1 MLEQNIDSYDE
12 KLEDFTSEYIILLNN
27 VEIHNK
33 QKYLLI
39 VGQDLKTKSIFKL
52 IDTHGMNF
60 ELYKYCDNWA
70 QIQKGD
76 VIRLKCVHYD
86 SNICNNVLRVRSNY
100 ELVKSVNYYEE
111 IIKTDSIEYVFS
123 EQEEHI
129 LEIYDFKYM
138 KFDKKSYSKYSFEL
152 LRLENIEL
160 IKYLNNEN
168 KIKYQLDI
176 PMDFSNFYADII
188 LTDSS
193 VDNRVGHYYSGF
205 VLMQFAVKNNRI
217 RAKIYDFLNE
227 DNSFKKIYNPFDDK
241 LPF

>member
-1 MLEQNIDSYDE
+1 MLEQNIDSCDE

-76 VIRLKCVHYD
+76 VIRVKCVHYD

-193 VDNRVGHYYSGF
+193 VENRVGHYYSGF

-217 RAKIYDFLNE
+217 MAKIYDFLNE

>member
-193 VDNRVGHYYSGF
+193 VENRVGHYYSGF